1 MHTSIYSIYTFLY
14 FTRTNSR
21 KIIGN
26 FTKLGLKILKSTASI
41 AQICMY
47 IQIVMLY
54 KNCM

>member
-14 FTRTNSR
+14 FTRTNSK